1 MVRLRGLRL
10 ARLLRRSL
18 RLGLARLLRRSL
30 GLIGLLLRRSLGLSL
45 RLVRLLRR
53 RLSGLGLEGRRILTH
68 WLIGACL
75 GRRLGLGLNLYLLS
89 LEHRGNL
96 GLCRG
101 CSRLIGGSWL
111 SRDGLRLRDRLGGD
125 SVRLGRS
132 RLSGSGLSLWL
143 RRGRSGFS

>member
-30 GLIGLLLRRSLGLSL
+30 G
-45 RLVRLLRR
+45 LVRLLRR

-75 GRRLGLGLNLYLLS
+75 GRRLGLGPNLYLLS